1 MEGHHAVPM
10 KYQDKFEHSL
20 DVYAN
25 VVCLCPICHRLLHYG
40 VESEKE
46 NVVNKIYHDRVD
58 RLASSGIKISRND
71 FMRIV
76 V

>member
-1 MEGHHAVPM
+1 MEGHHALPM
-10 KYQDKFEHSL
+10 TYQDKFEHSL

-40 VESEKE
+40 VKSEKE
-46 NVVNKIYHDRVD
+46 NVVNKIYFERAD
-58 RLASSGIKISRND
+58 RLSASGIEISKKD
-71 FMRIV
+71 FMKLV